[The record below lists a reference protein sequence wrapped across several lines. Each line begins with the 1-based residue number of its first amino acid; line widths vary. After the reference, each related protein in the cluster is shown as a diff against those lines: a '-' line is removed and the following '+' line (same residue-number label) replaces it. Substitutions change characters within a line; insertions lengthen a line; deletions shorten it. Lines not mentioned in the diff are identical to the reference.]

1 MEWRSA
7 GLSWADSERPVL
19 VWERGDVSPLV
30 VGRRVGFR
38 AVGRRECV
46 GARGNPCPVGAA
58 VPGRATQARCA
69 ECARLDRAHSVA
81 ADTIADDPRTYRVYL
96 AWFGIGMVKVGITR
110 EERGP
115 ARLLEQGAVAFV
127 WLGRGPL
134 MAARRAEELLRVA
147 LGVPDRISY
156 ARKRAVRAALPG
168 ADERRHELE
177 RMHGFALALEGW
189 PESLERVAPGEHG
202 VGDHGALDHGAV
214 DHGVVDHGEVFGV
227 ERLAGVGG
235 FAVTEL
241 VEGGEVLGDLVAVAG
256 PDVCLDDGGRL
267 IVLDSRLLRGW
278 RLEGAREAARTTV
291 PVREVPVVQGGLF

>member
-7 GLSWADSERPVL
+7 GLSWADAERPVL

-30 VGRRVGFR
+30 VGRRLGFR
-38 AVGRRECV
+38 ALGRRECV
-46 GARGNPCPVGAA
+46 GARGNPCPIAA
-58 VPGRATQARCA
+58 VVAGRSTQARCA

-96 AWFGIGMVKVGITR
+96 AWFGAGMVKVGITR

-156 ARKRAVRAALPG
+156 ARKRAVRATLPG
-168 ADERRHELE
+168 VDERRRELE
-177 RMHGFALALEGW
+177 RMHGVALALAGW
-189 PESLERVAPGEHG
+189 PDSLERVA
-202 VGDHGALDHGAV
+202 LRQ
-214 DHGVVDHGEVFGV
+214 HGVVDHGGAFGV

-235 FAVTEL
+235 FAVSEL
-241 VEGGEVLGDLVAVAG
+241 VDGGVVLGELVAVAG
-256 PDVCLDDGGRL
+256 PDLCLDDGGRL

-278 RLEGAREAARTTV
+278 RLEGVRGAERTTV
-291 PVREVPVVQGGLF
+291 PVREMPVVQGGLF

>member
-7 GLSWADSERPVL
+7 GLSWADPERPGL

-30 VGRRVGFR
+30 VGRRVGFG
-38 AVGRRECV
+38 ASGQRECV
-46 GARGNPCPVGAA
+46 GARGNPCPVAA
-58 VPGRATQARCA
+58 VVPGRGTQARCA

-96 AWFGIGMVKVGITR
+96 AWFGVGMVKVGITR
-110 EERGP
+110 EERGS
-115 ARLLEQGAVAFV
+115 ARLLEQGAVAFA

-156 ARKRAVRAALPG
+156 ARKRAVRATLPG
-168 ADERRHELE
+168 AEERRRELE
-177 RMHGFALALEGW
+177 RMHGFALALDGW
-189 PESLERVAPGEHG
+189 PESLERVDLGE
-202 VGDHGALDHGAV
+202 
-214 DHGVVDHGEVFGV
+214 HGVVDHGAVFGV
-227 ERLAGVGG
+227 ERLEGVGG

-241 VEGGEVLGDLVAVAG
+241 VDGGVVLGELVAVAG
-256 PDVCLDDGGRL
+256 PDLYLDDGGRL
-267 IVLDSRLLRGW
+267 VVLDSRLLRGW
-278 RLEGAREAARTTV
+278 RLEGAREGSRGAARTTV

>member
-7 GLSWADSERPVL
+7 GLSWADSARPVL

-38 AVGRRECV
+38 ALGHRGCV
-46 GARGNPCPVGAA
+46 GARGNPCPVAAA
-58 VPGRATQARCA
+58 VPAHGTQARCA

-81 ADTIADDPRTYRVYL
+81 ADTLADDPRTYRVYL
-96 AWFGIGMVKVGITR
+96 AWFGAGMVKVGITR

-115 ARLLEQGAVAFV
+115 ARLLEQGAVAFA

-156 ARKRAVRAALPG
+156 ARKRAVRATVPG
-168 ADERRHELE
+168 VQERRHELE
-177 RMHGFALALEGW
+177 RLHGFALALGGW
-189 PESLERVAPGEHG
+189 PESLERLPPA
-202 VGDHGALDHGAV
+202 
-214 DHGVVDHGEVFGV
+214 VVDHGEAFGLA
-227 ERLAGVGG
+227 RLAGVGG

-241 VEGGEVLGDLVAVAG
+241 VDGGVVLGDLVAVAG

-278 RLEGAREAARTTV
+278 RLEGARDAERTTV
-291 PVREVPVVQGGLF
+291 PVRELPLAQGGLF

>member
-1 MEWRSA
+1 MEWRIA
-7 GLSWADSERPVL
+7 GLSWADAERPVL

-46 GARGNPCPVGAA
+46 GARGNPCPVAAA
-58 VPGRATQARCA
+58 VPGRGTQARCA

-96 AWFGIGMVKVGITR
+96 AWFGAGLVKVGLTR

-156 ARKRAVRAALPG
+156 ARKRAARASLPG
-168 ADERRHELE
+168 AEERRRELE
-177 RMHGFALALEGW
+177 RMRGFALGLEGW
-189 PESLERVAPGEHG
+189 PESLEGVALGE
-202 VGDHGALDHGAV
+202 
-214 DHGVVDHGEVFGV
+214 HGVVDHGGVFGL
-227 ERLAGVGG
+227 ESLAGVGA

-241 VEGGEVLGDLVAVAG
+241 VYGGVVRGDLLAVAG
-256 PDVCLDDGGRL
+256 PDIYLDDAGRL

-278 RLEGAREAARTTV
+278 RLEGARPEAGRTTV
-291 PVREVPVVQGGLF
+291 PVREVPVAQGGLF